1 MTATQQLNLLEML
14 DLPSTDGHV
23 EWDNV
28 TSEQLHE
35 LIRGAAQELS
45 VREPI
50 EPTNGVLQRSLQLE
64 ETARAMYPLQHRYAG
79 LLQDAYN
86 TPKLRATLDLAE
98 GKTPFRDAAD
108 LIAKTHGLR
117 AYEASAR
124 TKIAASMTPARAS
137 DPDRDEQVAVGETK
151 FPRLGALQAEG
162 KIHPTKLSAALKML
176 DEIDKNAE
184 DAGKDEEYRNKL
196 RSVVEKD
203 LAEKIEGTTPEE
215 FGRYVREQKKNVL
228 ASIDP
233 PDNAFTQQQTDAMH
247 NVWCEGPVRGN
258 PDAYKWSIITDAEGN
273 EVLNTVEAMANNPR
287 AKDDDNEFDKRS
299 RGQRSM
305 HAIRDALK
313 FALANRDNAGFRGA
327 SGAHTQMI
335 VLADYPTLLQ
345 GLRDELVEL
354 LPDIQAEKRDKLLNL
369 LAEAEQA
376 GLGDVQPDDEMDS
389 DSAEGTDGDEPFTK
403 PWGLTLPTNSALPW
417 MVNGTQDRDRDQSEL
432 QAIEKDGTKRSIPPP
447 KTTNIAEIFDD
458 ENLDR
463 LQPRISRGIYTPYIP
478 PQAMLRMMCNIS
490 VSPVTLTGQRQV
502 LSIGRKSRQFS
513 EALRRAILARDRGCA
528 VPGCHWPAAWCELHH
543 IQYWSDDGETST
555 ENGVMLCSHH
565 HKAMH
570 AKMLQ
575 IERVNGEIRFKLHP
589 LIDPAQQP
597 RKNYFW
603 QA

>member
-1 MTATQQLNLLEML
+1 MTATQQISLLEML

-35 LIRGAAQELS
+35 LIRGAVQELS
-45 VREPI
+45 IREPV

-86 TPKLRATLDLAE
+86 TPKLRETLDLAE

-124 TKIAASMTPARAS
+124 TKIAAAMTPARAS
-137 DPDRDEQVAVGETK
+137 DPERDDQVAVGETK
-151 FPRLGALQAEG
+151 FPRLGALHAEG
-162 KIHPTKLSAALKML
+162 KIHPTKLSSALKML
-176 DEIDKNAE
+176 DEVDQNAE

-233 PDNAFTQQQTDAMH
+233 PDNAFTEKQTDAMH

-258 PDAYKWSIITDAEGN
+258 PEAYKWSIITDAEGN

-313 FALANRDNAGFRGA
+313 FALANRDSAGFRGA
-327 SGAHTQMI
+327 SSAHTQMV
-335 VLADYPTLLQ
+335 VLSDYPTLLQ
-345 GLRDELVEL
+345 GLRDELAEL
-354 LPDIQAEKRDKLLNL
+354 LPDIQAEKREQLLSL
-369 LAEAEQA
+369 LAQAEQA
-376 GLGDVQPDDEMDS
+376 ELGEVQPDEDM
-389 DSAEGTDGDEPFTK
+389 EGTGNPDEDAGETLTK
-403 PWGLTLPTNSALPW
+403 PRVLTLPTHTTLQGDS
-417 MVNGTQDRDRDQSEL
+417 THEKQDRSRL
-432 QAIEKDGTKRSIPPP
+432 QTVEADGTKISIPPP

-463 LQPRISRGIYTPYIP
+463 LQPQVSRGIYTPYIP
-478 PQAMLRMMCNIS
+478 PQALLRMMCNIS
-490 VSPVTLTGQRQV
+490 VSPITLTGQRQV

-543 IQYWSDDGETST
+543 IKYWSDDGETST